1 MPVKCNLRISRRIM
15 YVVTDAYKIPSR
27 IPDRPNGC
35 LAAVFLQ
42 PRLNFLRYVATLGT
56 DKLRYIWKV
65 VSCGLFEGTN
75 NSITDH
81 SDRAVEIVGLRPLNC
96 WNCGFESHRGFGCL
110 SLVSVVR

>member
-1 MPVKCNLRISRRIM
+1 M
-15 YVVTDAYKIPSR
+15 YVVTDAYQVHSQIL
-27 IPDRPNGC
+27 DRPNGC
-35 LAAVFLQ
+35 LAAVFPQ

-81 SDRAVEIVGLRPLNC
+81 SDCAVEIWPFTC
-96 WNCGFESHRGFGCL
+96 WDCGFESTVGLDVCFL
-110 SLVSVVR
+110 